1 MTAFMVS
8 SCAEYAT
15 GAVRTLCSAGGAE
28 RGGVTAAVDDWETL
42 PALVPLFTAPTLGRA
57 TYGNDV
63 PKARSFAL
71 TASPA
76 ASALT
81 SLPVCAAPS
90 SACSSM
96 STTSSVSR
104 RPFGKPCRSPA
115 STPSRFGFAV
125 GFTDRFSRS
134 ISDGRKALGLT
145 SALLSWELRSALIGP
160 PALVVMPVR
169 KISTRSLRGV
179 AGALTP

>member
-8 SCAEYAT
+8 SCEDCAT
-15 GAVRTLCSAGGAE
+15 AAVRTLRSAGGAE
-28 RGGVTAAVDDWETL
+28 RGGVTAAADDWERV

-63 PKARSFAL
+63 PKAWSFVL
-71 TASPA
+71 TPSPA

-104 RPFGKPCRSPA
+104 Q
-115 STPSRFGFAV
+115 
-125 GFTDRFSRS
+125 
-134 ISDGRKALGLT
+134 IGRAH
-145 SALLSWELRSALIGP
+145 
-160 PALVVMPVR
+160 V
-169 KISTRSLRGV
+169 
-179 AGALTP
+179 